1 MSKRSAF
8 KDLLRT
14 LADAGL
20 LEFGSVIKRAFR
32 PDTSKTFI
40 RIRIICVLPNVH

>member
-20 LEFGSVIKRAFR
+20 LEFGSVIKRTGHHGANHGHAGA
-32 PDTSKTFI
+32 
-40 RIRIICVLPNVH
+40 V